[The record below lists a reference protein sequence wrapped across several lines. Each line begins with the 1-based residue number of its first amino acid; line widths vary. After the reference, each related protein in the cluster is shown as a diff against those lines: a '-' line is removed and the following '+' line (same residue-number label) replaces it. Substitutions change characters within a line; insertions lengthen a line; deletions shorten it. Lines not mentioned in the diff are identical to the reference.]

1 MTEDFKLPPA
11 SMNTANIHAED
22 PAAQQFYVQ
31 AYTRIVRSMLAVAL
45 LASAVFFWRPGWKF
59 ASSFVVGCALAFLNF
74 RGLEKLVAGL
84 SDLIVKNPD
93 RPPSGR
99 VVRRFLLR
107 YLLIAV
113 GAYVIF
119 KSLGT
124 AVYGFFAGLF
134 LPVVGIFYEAIYELF
149 TSLKSQS

>member
-1 MTEDFKLPPA
+1 MTEDFNPPPPSLNA
-11 SMNTANIHAED
+11 ANIHAED
-22 PAAQQFYVQ
+22 PDAQRFYVQ
-31 AYTRIVRSMLAVAL
+31 AHTRIVRSMLAVAL
-45 LASAVFFWRPGWKF
+45 LAAAVFFWRPGWRF
-59 ASSFVVGCALAFLNF
+59 ASSFLLGCALAFLNF
-74 RGLEKLVAGL
+74 RGLEKLIAGL
-84 SDLIVKNPD
+84 SDFIVKNPD

-107 YLLIAV
+107 YVLIAV

-119 KSLGT
+119 KGLGT

-134 LPVVGIFYEAIYELF
+134 LPVVGILYEAVYELF